1 MPGKAH
7 EESKNLSL
15 IFAIPAQENQE
26 PLLKRLD
33 NSEESNCGLLWLK
46 TPTLTTDFT
55 KQQVQHI
62 CSYWGFSEYQPYS
75 TNQSTIWI
83 LCLKL
88 LGIILELEVTNKGKK
103 KRKSEQIWGQNAY
116 RLRRSERTGQIKDET
131 EECVGKVLCRWEESM
146 VSALV
151 IAFSL

>member
-15 IFAIPAQENQE
+15 IFAIPAQESQE

-33 NSEESNCGLLWLK
+33 NSEERNCGLLWLK
-46 TPTLTTDFT
+46 IPTLTTDFN
-55 KQQVQHI
+55 KQQVQLI

-75 TNQSTIWI
+75 TTQSTIWI

-88 LGIILELEVTNKGKK
+88 LNIILDLEVTNKRKK
-103 KRKSEQIWGQNAY
+103 KRQSERIWGQNAY
-116 RLRRSERTGQIKDET
+116 RLRNERIGQIKDET
-131 EECVGKVLCRWEESM
+131 RECVRKVLCRWKESM